1 MKYLLLC
8 LILICGCSSPQYN
21 LHTEDI
27 TDMYVDYIEGWKSDC
42 KKAFKEASEEVYKKK
57 PDENIVGPHEDPNK
71 CICKGT
77 GVIIQGDDH
86 KTPCPFHSKS
96 QGLNVTHKEVIIKE
110 FRK

>member
-1 MKYLLLC
+1 MNTEQKATLLDQ
-8 LILICGCSSPQYN
+8 IGRMTIFAISGGRQQ
-21 LHTEDI
+21 
-27 TDMYVDYIEGWKSDC
+27 
-42 KKAFKEASEEVYKKK
+42 EEVYKKK